1 MEAAFQARQ
10 DAAEERWRAE
20 RDDMQQKLDQALTF
34 MQSLGSA
41 MGISPPQ
48 FPPAPL
54 AHRVENPPTVS
65 GFDSYRVSF
74 VLVTLH

>member
-10 DAAEERWRAE
+10 EATEERWRAE
-20 RDDMQQKLDQALTF
+20 RDEMQQKLDQAPTY

-54 AHRVENPPTVS
+54 APRAETLPTVS

-74 VLVTLH
+74 ILVT